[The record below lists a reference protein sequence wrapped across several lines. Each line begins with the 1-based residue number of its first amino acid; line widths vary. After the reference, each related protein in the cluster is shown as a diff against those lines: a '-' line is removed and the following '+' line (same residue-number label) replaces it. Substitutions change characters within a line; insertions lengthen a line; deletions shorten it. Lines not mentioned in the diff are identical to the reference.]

1 MNGTVFKLGFTDCGF
16 TMAALVKHHPSSV
29 IGTFWLPETVEDY
42 RNLSSKW
49 IDYVLEDNQAQAMLD
64 DIDILKAEPHL
75 YRHMVIVLT
84 GNPHNPSDYSF
95 VAGITRFLE
104 SRSLLEVLAK
114 HNIPAHTEV
123 SYPRIFYDESAT
135 GKTGKEDDLWS
146 ELSLNDWNEYIR
158 LQLVAE
164 HGKSMLEQWWE
175 RTGKS
180 A

>member
-1 MNGTVFKLGFTDCGF
+1 MNGTVFDLTNTACGS

-29 IGTFWLPETVEDY
+29 IGTFWLPRTVEDY
-42 RNLSSKW
+42 KNLSSQW
-49 IDYVLEDNQAQAMLD
+49 ICYAGEHNQAQAMLA
-64 DIDILKAEPHL
+64 DIDFLKCEPRF
-75 YRHMVIVLT
+75 YTHMVIVLT
-84 GNPHNPSDYSF
+84 GNLHNPCDYSF

-104 SRSLLEVLAK
+104 SRSLLEVLAE
-114 HNIPAHTEV
+114 HNIPAQTEV
-123 SYPRIFYDESAT
+123 CYPRFFCDESTT
-135 GKTGKEDDLWS
+135 GKKDYLWS

-164 HGKSMLEQWWE
+164 HGKSMLREWWE

>member
-1 MNGTVFKLGFTDCGF
+1 MKGTVFKIGYTDCGF

-42 RNLSSKW
+42 NNVGSKW
-49 IDYVLEDNQAQAMLD
+49 IDYVLENNQAQAMFD

-84 GNPHNPSDYSF
+84 GNSNNPCDYSF

-104 SRSLLEVLAK
+104 SRSLLQVLAE

-123 SYPRIFYDESAT
+123 SYPRFFYDESGT
-135 GKTGKEDDLWS
+135 GKGYELWS

-164 HGKSMLEQWWE
+164 HGKSMLKQWWE